1 MCSKDSEK
9 KLKICHV
16 ITRMI
21 VGGAQENTL
30 LSCRGALEAGHDV
43 TLVTGPSPG
52 PEGELLKRVS
62 CPGLKIVE
70 CPWLVREIAP
80 LSDLKAFS
88 HLKKLFRTER
98 YDVVH
103 THSSKAGIVG
113 RFAARAA
120 GVPLVVHTIHG
131 LAFHRY
137 EKFWKNLLY
146 IACERA
152 AAPCGK
158 RIYAVAQAMIDQ
170 SLAAGVGSPD
180 QYKVVYSGMEL
191 DRFLHAKPDPELRK
205 KLGIPEDA
213 VVLATLARLFPLK
226 GYEQFL
232 PVAVKLVK
240 ELPQI
245 HCLIIGNGTMME
257 EIREFIRKEGVESR
271 FSFAGLVAP
280 GEVGNYLALASVL
293 VHFSLREGLPRAA
306 VQALAAGK
314 PVIAYALDGTPE
326 VVIPGKTGYLL
337 KPGDRA
343 GAEAAIRELVA
354 NPALAAELGANG
366 RKLVESRFGWKTM
379 SDTLLKDYAE
389 CLAAKKN

>member
-1 MCSKDSEK
+1 M
-9 KLKICHV
+9 KICHV

-80 LSDLKAFS
+80 LSDLKAFL

-170 SLAAGVGSPD
+170 SLAAGVGSPE

-191 DRFLHAKPDPELRK
+191 DRFLHAKPDPVLRK

-232 PVAVKLVK
+232 PVAVKLAK

-306 VQALAAGK
+306 VQALASGK

-366 RKLVESRFGWKTM
+366 RKLVESSFGWKTM

>member
-1 MCSKDSEK
+1 M
-9 KLKICHV
+9 KICHV

-80 LSDLKAFS
+80 LSDFKAFS

-232 PVAVKLVK
+232 PVAVKLAK

-306 VQALAAGK
+306 VQALASGK

-366 RKLVESRFGWKTM
+366 RKLVEFRFGWKTM

>member
-1 MCSKDSEK
+1 M
-9 KLKICHV
+9 KICHV

-80 LSDLKAFS
+80 LSDLKAFL
-88 HLKKLFRTER
+88 HLKKLFRTEL

-170 SLAAGVGSPD
+170 SLAAGVGSPE

-191 DRFLHAKPDPELRK
+191 DRFLHAKPDPVLRK

-232 PVAVKLVK
+232 PVAVKLAK

-306 VQALAAGK
+306 VQALASGK

>member
-1 MCSKDSEK
+1 M
-9 KLKICHV
+9 KICHV

-80 LSDLKAFS
+80 LSDLKAFL
-88 HLKKLFRTER
+88 HLKKLFRTEL

-191 DRFLHAKPDPELRK
+191 DRFLHAKPDPVLRK

-232 PVAVKLVK
+232 PVAVKLAK

-306 VQALAAGK
+306 VQALASGK

>member
-1 MCSKDSEK
+1 M
-9 KLKICHV
+9 KICHV

-62 CPGLKIVE
+62 CPGLKIVV

-80 LSDLKAFS
+80 LSDFKAFS

-232 PVAVKLVK
+232 PVAVKLAK

-306 VQALAAGK
+306 VQALASGK

>member
-1 MCSKDSEK
+1 M
-9 KLKICHV
+9 KICHV

-80 LSDLKAFS
+80 LSDLKAFL
-88 HLKKLFRTER
+88 HLKKLFRTEL

-191 DRFLHAKPDPELRK
+191 DRFLHAKPDPVLRK

-232 PVAVKLVK
+232 PVAVKLAK

-257 EIREFIRKEGVESR
+257 EIREFIRNEGVESR

-306 VQALAAGK
+306 VQALASGK

>member
-1 MCSKDSEK
+1 M
-9 KLKICHV
+9 KICHV

-80 LSDLKAFS
+80 LSDFKAFS

-232 PVAVKLVK
+232 PVAVKLAK

-306 VQALAAGK
+306 VQALASGK

>member
-1 MCSKDSEK
+1 M
-9 KLKICHV
+9 KICHV

-80 LSDLKAFS
+80 LSDLKAFL

-152 AAPCGK
+152 AAPCGN

-170 SLAAGVGSPD
+170 SLAAGVGSPE

-191 DRFLHAKPDPELRK
+191 DRFLHAKPDPVLRK

-232 PVAVKLVK
+232 PVAVKLAK

-306 VQALAAGK
+306 VQALASGK

>member
-1 MCSKDSEK
+1 M
-9 KLKICHV
+9 KICHV

-80 LSDLKAFS
+80 LSDLKAFL

-232 PVAVKLVK
+232 PVAVKLAK

-245 HCLIIGNGTMME
+245 HCLIIGHGTMMG

-306 VQALAAGK
+306 VQALASGK

>member
-1 MCSKDSEK
+1 M
-9 KLKICHV
+9 
-16 ITRMI
+16 
-21 VGGAQENTL
+21 
-30 LSCRGALEAGHDV
+30 
-43 TLVTGPSPG
+43 
-52 PEGELLKRVS
+52 
-62 CPGLKIVE
+62 E

-232 PVAVKLVK
+232 PVAVKLAK

>member
-1 MCSKDSEK
+1 M
-9 KLKICHV
+9 KICHV

-80 LSDLKAFS
+80 LSDLKAFL

-205 KLGIPEDA
+205 KQGIPEDA

-232 PVAVKLVK
+232 PVAVKLAK

-306 VQALAAGK
+306 VQALASGK

>member
-1 MCSKDSEK
+1 M
-9 KLKICHV
+9 KICHV

-80 LSDLKAFS
+80 LSDLKAFL

-191 DRFLHAKPDPELRK
+191 DRFLHAKPDPVLRK

-232 PVAVKLVK
+232 PVAVKLAK

-306 VQALAAGK
+306 VQALASGK
-314 PVIAYALDGTPE
+314 PVVAYALDGTPE

-354 NPALAAELGANG
+354 NPVLAAELGANG